1 MALYERDMCMW
12 VQTTERGVYDDH
24 KRDAHM
30 PRWPR
35 EVHASTFDRENN
47 IWCRMT
53 GSGVCVSGRPTE
65 VFVALD
71 V

>member
-1 MALYERDMCMW
+1 MW

-35 EVHASTFDRENN
+35 EVHALTMIER
-47 IWCRMT
+47 IA
-53 GSGVCVSGRPTE
+53 SGVG
-65 VFVALD
+65 
-71 V
+71 